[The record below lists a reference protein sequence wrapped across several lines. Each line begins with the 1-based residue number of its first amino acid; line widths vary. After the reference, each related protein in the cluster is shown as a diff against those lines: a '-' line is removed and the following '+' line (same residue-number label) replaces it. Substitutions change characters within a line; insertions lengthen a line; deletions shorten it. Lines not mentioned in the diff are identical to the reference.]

1 VFVEV
6 KKQHHEEHEEEL
18 MSTIEHA
25 AGPAV
30 NTASVGRIASLNMTA
45 ETGGL
50 SYGTLIHDMTA
61 ANDHDCDSGCW
72 DHCHLW
78 ACAAVRG

>member
-1 VFVEV
+1 
-6 KKQHHEEHEEEL
+6 
-18 MSTIEHA
+18 MSTIKHA

-30 NTASVGRIASLNMTA
+30 NTPSVGRIASLNMTA

-50 SYGTLIHDMTA
+50 SYETLVHDMTA
-61 ANDHDCDSGCW
+61 ANDYDRESGCS

-78 ACAAVRG
+78 A